1 MQQDAI
7 VRPDPVTDPL
17 GAYLHAEFER
27 LFAIEFPQGNSNAVR
42 GRPNLSTHGTTG
54 DRSPVARH
62 LSVES
67 AK

>member
-1 MQQDAI
+1 MQQDVI
-7 VRPDPVTDPL
+7 VRPDPATDPL

-42 GRPNLSTHGTTG
+42 SPPAIPAHVQTG

>member
-1 MQQDAI
+1 MLGIAWI
-7 VRPDPVTDPL
+7 IAMPV
-17 GAYLHAEFER
+17 
-27 LFAIEFPQGNSNAVR
+27 ISQVINSNAVR
-42 GRPNLSTHGTTG
+42 SPPAIPAHVQTG